1 MAPRVHM
8 FCLLVSALL
17 GFSSAGLVTKILRH
31 RRHLPQE
38 NNITS
43 SGADRQPV
51 VFNHVYNINVP
62 AGHLCSVDLDATES
76 TAPTET
82 AVTSGRYHP
91 ADRESQIVFTHRIN
105 IPRGACGCAADLPRV
120 QDLLSRIEMLE
131 SEVSALRSRCGGGAS
146 VCCEAQAARNARS
159 GPLCGGHGNY
169 SAETCRC
176 TCEPGWKGSNCTD
189 MECPENC
196 EDHGHC
202 EDGKCVCDEPWTG
215 SDCSELLCL
224 NDCLARGLCVNGSC
238 RCEPGFSG
246 EACGQLS
253 CPADCHGN
261 GICVDGRCA
270 CAAGY
275 GGDDCSRFACLND
288 CNNRGACFN
297 GMCICDAAYRG
308 DDCALLACPDDC
320 NGRGQCVDGRC
331 ACDLGFRGDNCGDL
345 SCPSDCLQRGRCVNG
360 QCVCDEGF
368 SGEDCGVRTCPA
380 NCYGRG
386 DCVEGRCKCHAGF
399 TGDDCAL
406 LSCPRNCRN
415 RGRCLDGQCV
425 CDEGFAGD
433 DCGRKA
439 CPNDCL
445 ARGHCRD
452 GVCVCHDGYSG
463 RDCSR
468 VTCPEKCNGRGRC
481 VKGKC
486 QCESGYEGV
495 SCAER
500 SCLNGCHNRGLCV
513 QGQCICDEG
522 YIREDCSEV
531 SPPKNLTVG
540 EVASETVD
548 LSWINDMLVTQYLV
562 TYVPTQPGGLLLDL
576 TVPGDKSTATLK
588 ELEPGL
594 EYSIKVYAILSN
606 ERSVPVSANVATAL
620 PKPEALRFKSVNETS
635 IELVWEQLNFPFDGW
650 EIHFRNMK
658 EENGKVVSTVPSS
671 QNRFL
676 QSGLGPGQDY
686 EVSISVIKNNTR
698 GPPTIQRVTT
708 NIDAP
713 QRLQV
718 LDVSDSSALIGW
730 SEPAA
735 PTDRVTLLYKPSR
748 ASSEGAEVEI
758 FPPDKQHSLEGL
770 KPDTEYTVS
779 LVAHSKNV
787 SSEPATVT
795 FTTALDAPRELL
807 AVLQTENSITL
818 TWRNNQA
825 DVDNYRVKY
834 SPLSGAAHSEEMFPR
849 GPGLSTTAT
858 ITGLKPGTE
867 YGIGVTSVKNER
879 ESLPT
884 TINAATDLDPP
895 QGLEQAESTETS
907 IRIRW
912 KKPHAK
918 VSRYRL
924 VYVSRDGQVEE
935 AEIPAS
941 ETTFVLRDLTPA
953 TSYTVT
959 LTAERGHRMSSPV
972 TLVAS
977 TAEAASPSA
986 SPSAGPSARP
996 SAGPSA
1002 SPSARPSVSPSVSPS
1017 VGTSVGTSVGPSVSP
1032 SVGPS
1037 ARPSVAN
1044 LTFSDITWD
1053 GFTASW
1059 SPLGGDFDSFVV
1071 EVTNLDDMAQSQN
1084 LSVSGGALS
1093 LGLWGLNANTTYMV
1107 VLYPLYRDT
1116 FLEPVYGQATTASQP
1131 SLGEINV
1138 SNVTS
1143 ESFSVVWN
1151 HTEGPLDGFVL
1162 EIIDSDWLMK
1172 PREYNLSRF
1181 ATTHQVSGLRPAS
1194 DYVTFLYGTYKGART
1209 SAVSVV
1215 ATTAEEPDLS
1225 QLVVA
1230 NVTSDRVSLTWR
1242 AAAKTFDNFVV
1253 EVRESALPSQ
1263 AMGQVL
1269 PGHARSTLMAGLKA
1283 RTHYNIKLYASTG
1296 GSNTPPLFAE
1306 ATTEDAP
1313 VLGPVSALS
1322 SGPHNLSVSWT
1333 IASGHFDGFVVRVGD
1348 AEQESEAREFS
1359 LPGHAANLTVS
1370 DLMDATSYN
1379 VEVYGFSHGRR
1390 TPSTLVHAVTAPLP
1404 KVENLT
1410 ISNVTPFGFRA
1421 SWSVKQRQPR
1431 EDSAW
1436 SSSGAFSH
1444 FNLVVTDSGWLLEPQ
1459 EFKVPGN
1466 QSHLDIGGLIT
1477 GIGYE
1482 VRLTG
1487 VSKAG
1492 LLSRPLT
1499 ALALTEAEPEVEH
1512 LFVSDITADSFR
1524 VSWAADEDLFD
1535 RFVIKLRDSKRL
1547 SRPQEH
1553 IVHGA
1558 ERTRLITG
1566 LMAGTEYEIELYG
1579 LSLDHRSQPIIGVAQ
1594 TGLTTLKG
1602 LRFSDV
1608 TDSSA
1613 VVHWSTPQ
1621 SAVDNYHITYA
1632 PFEGGSPMSITV
1644 DGGVLQ
1650 ALLPNMSPGR
1660 MYQVTI
1666 SAVKG
1671 LEESE
1676 PSGDVVTTALDRPQS
1691 LTALNITD
1699 SSARLRW
1706 QPPVAAVDEYVI
1718 TYNSESVAPI
1728 VERVSGTELQIGSLR
1743 PGTLYSVELFAT
1755 REAQMS
1761 ASVLTQFT
1769 TKVDPP
1775 RDLVAVNIQTDSATL
1790 TWRPPLTAIS
1800 GYSLTF
1806 SAADGTTRE
1815 VMLSSTASSYNMA
1828 QLARST
1834 EYTVHLQ
1841 AIATAGRSQH
1851 GTTVFSTVGHLHN
1864 YPKDCAELF
1873 QNGENTSGVYA
1884 IYVAGVE
1891 SQLIQVYCDMETD
1904 GGGWLVFLRRQN
1916 GRLEFFRNWKNYTAG
1931 FGNMNDEFWLGLGN
1945 LHKIT
1950 SAGQYVLRVD
1960 LRDAGDTAYAQ
1971 YDKFSIAEPR
1981 TRYKLYIGTYSGT
1994 AGDSMTYHQGRPF
2007 STLDNDNDIA
2017 VTNCALSYKG
2027 AFWYKNCHR
2036 VNLMG
2041 KYGDKSHSKGVNWFH
2056 WKGHETSIEFAEM
2069 KLRPANFGNPESR
2082 RKRS

>member
-977 TAEAASPSA
+977 T
-986 SPSAGPSARP
+986 
-996 SAGPSA
+996 
-1002 SPSARPSVSPSVSPS
+1002 
-1017 VGTSVGTSVGPSVSP
+1017 
-1032 SVGPS
+1032 
-1037 ARPSVAN
+1037 
-1044 LTFSDITWD
+1044 
-1053 GFTASW
+1053 
-1059 SPLGGDFDSFVV
+1059 
-1071 EVTNLDDMAQSQN
+1071 
-1084 LSVSGGALS
+1084 
-1093 LGLWGLNANTTYMV
+1093 
-1107 VLYPLYRDT
+1107 
-1116 FLEPVYGQATTASQP
+1116 
-1131 SLGEINV
+1131 
-1138 SNVTS
+1138 
-1143 ESFSVVWN
+1143 
-1151 HTEGPLDGFVL
+1151 
-1162 EIIDSDWLMK
+1162 
-1172 PREYNLSRF
+1172 
-1181 ATTHQVSGLRPAS
+1181 
-1194 DYVTFLYGTYKGART
+1194 
-1209 SAVSVV
+1209 
-1215 ATTAEEPDLS
+1215 
-1225 QLVVA
+1225 
-1230 NVTSDRVSLTWR
+1230 
-1242 AAAKTFDNFVV
+1242 
-1253 EVRESALPSQ
+1253 
-1263 AMGQVL
+1263 
-1269 PGHARSTLMAGLKA
+1269 
-1283 RTHYNIKLYASTG
+1283 
-1296 GSNTPPLFAE
+1296 
-1306 ATTEDAP
+1306 
-1313 VLGPVSALS
+1313 
-1322 SGPHNLSVSWT
+1322 
-1333 IASGHFDGFVVRVGD
+1333 
-1348 AEQESEAREFS
+1348 
-1359 LPGHAANLTVS
+1359 
-1370 DLMDATSYN
+1370 
-1379 VEVYGFSHGRR
+1379 
-1390 TPSTLVHAVTAPLP
+1390 
-1404 KVENLT
+1404 
-1410 ISNVTPFGFRA
+1410 
-1421 SWSVKQRQPR
+1421 
-1431 EDSAW
+1431 
-1436 SSSGAFSH
+1436 
-1444 FNLVVTDSGWLLEPQ
+1444 
-1459 EFKVPGN
+1459 
-1466 QSHLDIGGLIT
+1466 
-1477 GIGYE
+1477 
-1482 VRLTG
+1482 
-1487 VSKAG
+1487 
-1492 LLSRPLT
+1492 
-1499 ALALTEAEPEVEH
+1499 EAEPEVEH